1 MRNTNLNT
9 FIETYK
15 QNELSIIKFKEVKE
29 EASARTAN
37 FERERAES
45 IENQTKIIKDQMK
58 ILKTLKDNTEEKE
71 RRKADD
77 SKKYAKLIQEKDTE
91 IATKLAEIAKLQ
103 NEATENTKNV
113 TFFNNSVIN
122 FLIELTSFEKV
133 IGIIEPEKAQLLK
146 GANLFNSWKR

>member
-1 MRNTNLNT
+1 
-9 FIETYK
+9 
-15 QNELSIIKFKEVKE
+15 
-29 EASARTAN
+29 
-37 FERERAES
+37 
-45 IENQTKIIKDQMK
+45 MK

>member
-1 MRNTNLNT
+1 MRNT